1 MLANSKTN
9 NRLQEVLAL
18 SPGEVSKDRLDG
30 LLNTKEQ
37 LRMKHY
43 PALSKERQ
51 TGTSDEETDAVF
63 STSHS
68 AQSTGIAQAIIT
80 QNLIFVPA
88 WTHSH
93 KTPLHSLCGMR
104 RGHWWAKARMNRC
117 RDALNDSNKA
127 LLSKPASAL
136 SGTSWKAQAQQIT
149 VTWDYWWCAQTDG
162 HMEHTHVF
170 LLKSRE

>member
-1 MLANSKTN
+1 MPGPGSYKPQAGCESPAPSPQPAEMLANTKTN

-18 SPGEVSKDRLDG
+18 SLGEVSKDRVDG

-51 TGTSDEETDAVF
+51 TGSSDEEADAVF

-88 WTHSH
+88 
-93 KTPLHSLCGMR
+93 
-104 RGHWWAKARMNRC
+104 
-117 RDALNDSNKA
+117 
-127 LLSKPASAL
+127 
-136 SGTSWKAQAQQIT
+136 
-149 VTWDYWWCAQTDG
+149 
-162 HMEHTHVF
+162 
-170 LLKSRE
+170 